1 MNLSKIAKVVY
12 DNSKEIEVTK
22 SIYSKEIF
30 TQKWVKDEAKKSFKN
45 VEGWYWIKTNLSF
58 DHLSKLRSE
67 NQREKGSIFYVTA
80 QNNFKIFDRELINK
94 TYFYNGHAKNIV
106 SRLRNHFH
114 LKNDKTGALGINA
127 YPILKN
133 HSIIVRFFT
142 IDMISKLKF
151 SEKEK
156 RIIENLIKE
165 NIGRTAVE
173 NAWRADNGFPILC
186 KH

>member
-1 MNLSKIAKVVY
+1 MNLSRIAKVVY

-22 SIYSKEIF
+22 DIYSKEVF
-30 TQKWVKDEAKKSFKN
+30 TQNWLKDEAKKNFKN
-45 VEGWYWIKTNLSF
+45 VEGLYWIKTNLNF
-58 DHLSKLRSE
+58 DHLSKLRPE
-67 NQREKGSIFYVTA
+67 NQREKGSFFYVTA

-106 SRLRNHFH
+106 SRLRNHFY

-133 HSIIVRFFT
+133 QTITVRFFT
-142 IDMISKLKF
+142 IDMIEKLKV

-156 RIIENLIKE
+156 LLIENLIKE
-165 NIGRTAVE
+165 NIGRTAIE
-173 NAWRADNGFPILC
+173 NAWRAKNGFPILC